1 VSVISLIRFGGAG
14 SRLFA
19 VRGAIMKILI
29 IDDSAADRALAEFH
43 LADEEYEI
51 VVAHGGA
58 AGLEAVDFEK
68 PDLILLDVRMPDM
81 TGFEVCRRLQESET
95 ARMIPVIF
103 LSGTCDVAD
112 KIRGLDVGA
121 VDFVSKPFDAFE
133 LKARVRA
140 ALRTK
145 RLQDVLRDRA
155 LIDPLTELYNRRGFN
170 DRLEQEWARSIRYGS
185 VLALVMMDIDNFK
198 RVNDLFGHPAGDSAL
213 RQVARRLAD
222 TCRQS
227 DAPFRY
233 GGEEFAFILPQSS
246 AASAEDL
253 AQRLRLAVCSKPF
266 TVAGGDLDLT
276 ASFGAAG
283 NEGMSDR
290 DGLVTAAD
298 AALYLA
304 KAAGK
309 NCVRSATPHCPK

>member
-1 VSVISLIRFGGAG
+1 
-14 SRLFA
+14 
-19 VRGAIMKILI
+19 MKILI

-43 LADEEYEI
+43 LAEEDYEI
-51 VVAHGGA
+51 VVADGGS
-58 AGLEAVDFEK
+58 AGLEAAAFEK
-68 PDLILLDVRMPDM
+68 PDLILLDLRMPDM
-81 TGFEVCRRLQESET
+81 TGFEVCRRLQDNEASS
-95 ARMIPVIF
+95 MIPVIF
-103 LSGTCDVAD
+103 LSGTCDVSD
-112 KIRGLDVGA
+112 KIRGLDFGA

-145 RLQDVLRDRA
+145 RLQNVLRDRA
-155 LIDPLTELYNRRGFN
+155 LIDPLTELYNRRGFD
-170 DRLEQEWARSIRYGS
+170 DRLEQEWARSARYGS

-198 RVNDLFGHPAGDSAL
+198 KVNDLFGHLAGDSVL

-233 GGEEFAFILPQSS
+233 GGEEFAFIIPQSS

-253 AQRLRLAVCSKPF
+253 AQRLRLAICDKPF

-276 ASFGAAG
+276 ASFGVAG
-283 NEGMSDR
+283 NEGMADR
-290 DGLVTAAD
+290 DRLITAAD
-298 AALYLA
+298 AALYMA

-309 NCVRSATPHCPK
+309 NCVRSATLSCPK

>member
-1 VSVISLIRFGGAG
+1 
-14 SRLFA
+14 
-19 VRGAIMKILI
+19 MKILI
-29 IDDSAADRALAEFH
+29 IDDSPADRTLAEFH
-43 LADEEYEI
+43 LAEEDYEI
-51 VVAHGGA
+51 VVADGGA
-58 AGLEAVDFEK
+58 AGLEAAGFEK

-103 LSGTCDVAD
+103 LSGTCDISD

-155 LIDPLTELYNRRGFN
+155 LIDPLTELYNRRGFD
-170 DRLEQEWARSIRYGS
+170 DRLEQEWARSLRYGS
-185 VLALVMMDIDNFK
+185 VLALVMMDLDGFK
-198 RVNDLFGHPAGDSAL
+198 KVNDVFGHPAGDSVL

-233 GGEEFAFILPQSS
+233 GGEEFVFILPQSS

-253 AQRLRLAVCSKPF
+253 AQRLRLAIGSKPF

-276 ASFGAAG
+276 ASFGVAG
-283 NEGMSDR
+283 NEGMADR
-290 DGLVTAAD
+290 DRLITAAD

-309 NCVRSATPHCPK
+309 NCVRSANPSCPK